1 MGNDIATAPGACES
15 WPQSQIETS
24 VSHRLLPGREGGFLA
39 RLPESVCPWG
49 VQSRGI
55 SSLVITSQ
63 RQIVFPTARPG
74 PPSRTLTT
82 TAYSSRGPA
91 ACSPLALLPTAVGV
105 NLGQSR
111 SYPMF
116 PLHGAMAPM
125 WLRVE
130 ATMPMATAWTS
141 EDLPPL
147 PPCSPVGQ
155 LPPCCPVPTA
165 CRDPSPPRPPLSSCN
180 TFFRSSL

>member
-1 MGNDIATAPGACES
+1 MGSAIPRN
-15 WPQSQIETS
+15 
-24 VSHRLLPGREGGFLA
+24 
-39 RLPESVCPWG
+39 
-49 VQSRGI
+49 
-55 SSLVITSQ
+55 VITSPSTH

-82 TAYSSRGPA
+82 TAYSSLGPA
-91 ACSPLALLPTAVGV
+91 TCSPSASLHTAVGV
-105 NLGQSR
+105 NLGQSK

-116 PLHGAMAPM
+116 PLHGAMAPL

-130 ATMPMATAWTS
+130 ATMPM

-147 PPCSPVGQ
+147 APCSPAGQ
-155 LPPCCPVPTA
+155 LPPCCPVPSA

-180 TFFRSSL
+180 TFFCSVTLIPHFPRGFPHLTWRQPLLQPLPASLPQPPSVSPRGTVS